1 MSRLS
6 RHNHRKRNRQRRF
19 RRGIVYAKDF
29 GVLGDGLSDDTDA
42 MQRALNKARKELRLR
57 AGSMIRITRTLMVGS
72 RGVRFCIPFS
82 STVFLD

>member
-6 RHNHRKRNRQRRF
+6 RRNHRKRNRQRRF

-29 GVLGDGLSDDTDA
+29 GVLGDGRADDTDA
-42 MQRALNKARKELRLR
+42 MQRALDKARKELRLR
-57 AGSMIRITRTLMVGS
+57 AGSAIRITRTLMVGS
-72 RGVRFCIPFS
+72 RGVRFCMPLS